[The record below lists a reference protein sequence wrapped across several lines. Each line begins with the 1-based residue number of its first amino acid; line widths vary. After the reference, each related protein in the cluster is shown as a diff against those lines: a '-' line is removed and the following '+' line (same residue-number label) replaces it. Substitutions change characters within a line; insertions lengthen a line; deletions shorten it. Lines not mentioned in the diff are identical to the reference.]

1 MKKLIIAVFV
11 FMLVVT
17 LTGCSNFTKIQIMQS
32 WTSGTD
38 IIVGDGYYFQDF
50 KREEQGDKLTISI
63 NFIKK

>member
-1 MKKLIIAVFV
+1 
-11 FMLVVT
+11 MLVVT